1 MTAKEYLEQVK
12 IQDKKVKM
20 MRTKLAMLRE
30 ALGIKGVSYEC
41 DGSVSGSHST
51 DKMAEAIAKIVDY
64 EKDVKEAE
72 ATLTILRFDVEQL
85 IQNLDDETEREVLEK
100 HYLLFQ
106 SMKTIRMDLCYSE
119 SRIYTIRREAL
130 AKIEVFRKDS
140 SE

>member
-1 MTAKEYLEQVK
+1 MTAQEYLEQVK

-72 ATLTILRFDVEQL
+72 ANLTVLRYDAEVAIKQL
-85 IQNLDDETEREVLEK
+85 IDETEQEVLERW
-100 HYLLFQ
+100 YLLFQ
-106 SMKTIRMDLCYSE
+106 PMKQIASEMGYCRSSIYDYHRKALENLEDLKTS
-119 SRIYTIRREAL
+119 
-130 AKIEVFRKDS
+130 D
-140 SE
+140 